1 MKRTNISATFNFCS
15 AGKTLNEYTLTLT
28 QPDAGALARPE
39 DFPARLTRW
48 LQMQGDDAKGNAE
61 APKSLENARV
71 SLRCT
76 EETMARIERQ
86 FAGDI
91 LSVSPPAE
99 HQRGT
104 VYPPKL
110 DPWDISKW

>member
-1 MKRTNISATFNFCS
+1 MKRRNLSATFNFRS
-15 AGKTLNEYTLTLT
+15 AGKPLNEYTLTLT
-28 QPDAGALARPE
+28 RPD
-39 DFPARLTRW
+39 DFCARLTRW
-48 LQMQGDDAKGNAE
+48 LKMQEDDSKGNAE
-61 APKSLENARV
+61 PPRALNNTRL

-91 LSVSPPAE
+91 LSVSPPAK
-99 HQRGT
+99 HHRGT
-104 VYPPKL
+104 IFPPKV

>member
-1 MKRTNISATFNFCS
+1 MKKKDITSLFNFQS
-15 AGKTLNEYTLTLT
+15 RGKPLNDYTLTLT
-28 QPDAGALARPE
+28 RPE
-39 DFPARLTRW
+39 DFLARLKRW

-61 APKSLENARV
+61 APGKLDDARISLH
-71 SLRCT
+71 CT

-99 HQRGT
+99 HHRNT
-104 VYPPKL
+104 VYPPKV

>member
-1 MKRTNISATFNFCS
+1 MKKKKIGATFNFHS
-15 AGKTLNEYTLTLT
+15 AGKPLNEYTLTLT
-28 QPDAGALARPE
+28 RPE
-39 DFPARLTRW
+39 DFHGRLTRW

-61 APKSLENARV
+61 APRALEETRL

-104 VYPPKL
+104 VYPPKA
-110 DPWDISKW
+110 DPWDISRW

>member
-1 MKRTNISATFNFCS
+1 MKKRNLADLFNFQS
-15 AGKTLNEYTLTLT
+15 RGKTLNDYALTLT
-28 QPDAGALARPE
+28 RSQAE
-39 DFPARLTRW
+39 DFRLRLTRW
-48 LQMQGDDAKGNAE
+48 LKMQGDDFKGNAE
-61 APKSLENARV
+61 APRTLDETRV

-99 HQRGT
+99 HHRNT
-104 VYPPKL
+104 VYPPKV
-110 DPWDISKW
+110 DPWDVSKW